1 MALAQ
6 LLAPGSTIYAVDLDP
21 SSLEEI
27 PTSYGQVNIHKIV
40 GDLQSPSLRLP
51 TVDGFLMANSLHF
64 IRDQKLL
71 LRKLSSLAESF
82 LIVEYERTKPN
93 PWGPYPVGFEKLR
106 EFLLEV
112 GLHHI
117 EKLATRRSMFGG
129 TMYSALAQH
138 LGARA

>member
-6 LLAPGSTIYAVDLDP
+6 LLAPGSTIYAVDLES
-21 SSLEEI
+21 SSLDEI
-27 PTSYGQVNIHKIV
+27 PNSYGPVKIHKIV

-64 IRDQKLL
+64 IQDQQLL

-82 LIVEYERTKPN
+82 LIVEYERTRPN

-106 EFLLEV
+106 EFLAEA
-112 GLHHI
+112 GLQHI
-117 EKLATRRSMFGG
+117 EKLPTRRSMFGG
-129 TMYSALAQH
+129 TMYSVLAQH
-138 LGARA
+138 PGARS